1 MRVDLF
7 DFALPERLI
16 AQRPAVPRD
25 AARLLHLPRSGA
37 AVEHVVRDLPD
48 LLRPGDLLVFNDT
61 RVIPARL
68 YGQRESGGKIEALLL
83 QPAGAGSWTAMA
95 RGTAKLRQGMRLAF
109 EGGLSAVVT
118 AFGADGT
125 ITLDFGL
132 SDGVVLAALHAHGH
146 MPLPPY
152 IRGGRD
158 DARDRDDY
166 QTIMAR
172 RDGAIAAPTAA
183 LHFTDGL
190 LERLRGAGIATAT
203 VTLHVGIG
211 TFQPVRVEDTDA
223 HVMHTEH
230 GELGPE
236 TVATIETCRARGGRV
251 VAVGTT
257 SLRVLE
263 AVAQRRDGALRPW
276 RGDIDLFITPGFRF
290 RAVDLLMTNFHLP
303 CSTLFMLV
311 SAFAGLQRMQA
322 FYAEAIARDFRF
334 YSYGDASLLERWE
347 APV

>member
-7 DFALPERLI
+7 DFDLPERLI

-25 AARLLHLPRSGA
+25 AARLLHLPRDA
-37 AVEHVVRDLPD
+37 AAAEHAVRDLPD

-68 YGQRESGGKIEALLL
+68 YGRRASGGKIEALLL
-83 QPAGAGSWTAMA
+83 GPTDSGAWTAMV
-95 RGTAKLRQGMRLAF
+95 RGVAKLRLDARLTF
-109 EGGLSAVVT
+109 EGGLSAAVT
-118 AFGADGT
+118 AIGGDGT
-125 ITLDFGL
+125 VVLDFGL
-132 SDGVVLAALHAHGH
+132 ADSAVLAALRAHGH

-158 DARDRDDY
+158 DAHDRHDY
-166 QTIMAR
+166 QTVVAR
-172 RDGAIAAPTAA
+172 HDGAIAAPTAA
-183 LHFTDGL
+183 LHFTEAL
-190 LERLRGAGIATAT
+190 LARLRDAGVATAA

-211 TFQPVRVEDTDA
+211 TFQPVRVDDTDA
-223 HVMHTEH
+223 HVMHIEH
-230 GELGPE
+230 GELGPD
-236 TVATIETCRARGGRV
+236 TITAIDTCRARGGRV
-251 VAVGTT
+251 IAVGTT

-263 AVAQRRDGALRPW
+263 AVAAHHDGALVPW

-303 CSTLFMLV
+303 RSTLFMLV

-322 FYAEAIARDFRF
+322 LYADAIARDFRF
-334 YSYGDASLLERWE
+334 YSYGDASLLERRE
-347 APV
+347 AV

>member
-16 AQRPAVPRD
+16 AQRPSVPRD
-25 AARLLHLPRSGA
+25 AARLLHLPRSAA
-37 AVEHVVRDLPD
+37 AVEHIVRDLPG
-48 LLRPGDLLVFNDT
+48 LLQPGDLLVFNDT

-83 QPAGAGSWTAMA
+83 QSAGGGSWTAMA
-95 RGTAKLRQGMRLAF
+95 RGTAKLRQGMRLTF
-109 EGGLSAVVT
+109 EGGLSAAVT

-125 ITLDFGL
+125 ITLDFGIA
-132 SDGVVLAALHAHGH
+132 DGAMLAALHTHGH

-166 QTIMAR
+166 QTVMAR

-190 LERLRGAGIATAT
+190 LKRLRAADIATAA

-211 TFQPVRVEDTDA
+211 TFQPVRVDDTDA
-223 HVMHTEH
+223 HVMHIEH

-236 TVATIETCRARGGRV
+236 TVAAIAACRARDGRV

-263 AVAQRRDGALRPW
+263 AIAQRHDGALVPW

-311 SAFAGLQRMQA
+311 SAFAGLRRMQA
-322 FYAEAIARDFRF
+322 LYTEAIARDFRF

-347 APV
+347 AP